1 LKVAVVY
8 NRESRNV
15 INLFGV
21 PNREKYGK
29 KAIARIT
36 DALKKGGHQV
46 IALEGDKDLVPKL
59 EEFMPR
65 VVKGELPGMVFNLSY
80 GIQGQARYT
89 HVPSILEMMGLPYV
103 GSGPLAHSLALDK
116 VVAKVL
122 FRQNDVPTPAF
133 VMLKDPG
140 FEMPPLDF
148 PLIVKPKNESTSFG
162 IKVVHDEA
170 ELRDASQVIFDEFGQ
185 AVLVE
190 QYIDGREINVG
201 LIGNRPPEALP
212 PAELDFGDGPK
223 IYTLDDKRHK
233 SGRDV
238 GVVCPAR
245 LTSEQTARAQQVA
258 RDAFEAL
265 GCADCARVDLRLS
278 HDDEFYVLEI
288 NSLPSLGEHGSYT
301 HAAAAI
307 GLDFAKL
314 INRLVEVASARYFGT
329 PQPPILEGR
338 RRDRPTT
345 AFAFLTRNRDRL
357 ERRLQEWVAVSS
369 RTEDPIGQDAA
380 FQKLDRV
387 MDELGMEPSGAS
399 PRSRAVKLWQTETG
413 YRDGTLIIGHIDV
426 PMALETAAPGFRRE
440 PEWLYGEGI
449 GSSRGPLTILEFAL
463 KAAKSARVLN
473 RLRLG
478 VLWYG
483 DEVGV
488 LWYGDEGRDCRYSG
502 EHIRDIVREAKR
514 VIVLRPV
521 YGEGRIVT
529 GRRGT
534 RTYRLTATGD
544 SIRIGARAK
553 GPGVMLDAFDR
564 LAKLERLTDRRARIA
579 VAVSDIEV
587 RSFPLRLPHTATATL
602 QVSYPTTAAL
612 EKLESRIHEV
622 VPTSGRRWHLAQVAD
637 RPPMPQRKTNIALAE
652 DLHRVASEWDIKV
665 TPDTSALPS
674 PAGLVPPEVQVVCG
688 LGPSAQDLNTP
699 QERISRISLV
709 QRTLL
714 LAQFLISD
722 SGKAES

>member
-1 LKVAVVY
+1 
-8 NRESRNV
+8 
-15 INLFGV
+15 V

-29 KAIARIT
+29 KAIARI
-36 DALKKGGHQV
+36 AESLKHGGHQV

-65 VVKGELPGMVFNLSY
+65 VVKGERPGMVFNLSY

-122 FRQNDVPTPAF
+122 FQQNGVPTPAF
-133 VMLKDPG
+133 AVLKEPG
-140 FEMPPLDF
+140 FELPPIDF

-162 IKVVHDEA
+162 LKIVHDEA

-201 LIGNRPPEALP
+201 LLGNNPPEALP

-223 IYTLDDKRHK
+223 IYTLEDKRHK

-238 GVVCPAR
+238 GVICPAD
-245 LTSEQTARAQQVA
+245 LDQEQTAHAQQVA

-278 HDDEFYVLEI
+278 PAGELYVLEI

-301 HAAAAI
+301 RAAASI
-307 GLDFAKL
+307 GLDFPKL

-329 PQPPILEGR
+329 PQPPTLEGR

-345 AFAFLTRNRDRL
+345 AFAYLTRNRDRL
-357 ERRLQEWVAVSS
+357 ETRLQEWVALSS

-380 FQKLDRV
+380 SQELDRV
-387 MDELGMEPSGAS
+387 LTELGIRLSETS
-399 PRSRAVKLWQTETG
+399 PKARSLKLWQTEAG
-413 YRDGTLIIGHIDV
+413 YEGGTLIVGHLDV
-426 PMALETAAPGFRRE
+426 PMDPETAAPGFRRE

-463 KAAKSARVLN
+463 RAARSARVL
-473 RLRLG
+473 RKLKL
-478 VLWYG
+478 
-483 DEVGV
+483 GV
-488 LWYGDEGRDCRYSG
+488 LWYGDEGRACRYSG
-502 EHIRDIVREAKR
+502 EHIREIARSAAR
-514 VIVLRPV
+514 VFVLRPV

-529 GRRGT
+529 GRRGS
-534 RTYRLTATGD
+534 RTYRLTVTGD
-544 SIRIGARAK
+544 SVRIGNRTRHS
-553 GPGVMLDAFDR
+553 GVMLDAFER
-564 LAKLERLTDRRARIA
+564 LAELERLTNRRARIA
-579 VAVSDIEV
+579 VAVSDLEV
-587 RSFPLRLPHTATATL
+587 RSYPMRLPHTAIATVEL
-602 QVSYPTTAAL
+602 SYPTTAAL
-612 EKLESRIHEV
+612 ERLEAKIRDALS
-622 VPTSGRRWHLAQVAD
+622 PDGRRWRLAQVAD
-637 RPPMPQRKTNIALAE
+637 RPPMAERKANTSLAGE
-652 DLHRVASEWDIKV
+652 LKSVASEWDFDV
-665 TPDTSALPS
+665 DPGTSALPS
-674 PAGLVPPEVQVVCG
+674 AAGLVPAGVPVVCG
-688 LGPSAQDLNTP
+688 LGPTAQDLNTP

-714 LAQFLISD
+714 LAQLLVA
-722 SGKAES
+722 GTAAGTP